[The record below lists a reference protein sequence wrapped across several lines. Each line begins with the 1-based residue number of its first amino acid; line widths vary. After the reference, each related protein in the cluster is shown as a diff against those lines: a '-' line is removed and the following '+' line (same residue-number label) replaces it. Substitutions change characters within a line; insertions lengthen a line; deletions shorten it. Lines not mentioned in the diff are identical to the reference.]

1 MKLYHPAPLGE
12 LSPGTRH
19 ALKVHSRTRPERSQT
34 GAAGREYRPGAPVSR
49 VHRKEPTMAGTE
61 DRVEGKAKE
70 LEGKVTGDEARET
83 EGKGQGML
91 GKAKDKAS
99 DAADSIRGKD
109 DK

>member
-1 MKLYHPAPLGE
+1 
-12 LSPGTRH
+12 
-19 ALKVHSRTRPERSQT
+19 
-34 GAAGREYRPGAPVSR
+34 
-49 VHRKEPTMAGTE
+49 MAGTE

-70 LEGKVTGDEARET
+70 LEGKVTGDEAREA

-99 DAADSIRGKD
+99 DAADSVRGRD